1 MSPDVAAPLF
11 MQSSARRGEL
21 ASFMDQA
28 FGQGLLLGDC
38 LLLADLHASR
48 MIIGVPKEIKDGE
61 TRVAMTPNL
70 ARRCAGVG
78 ATVLVER
85 GAGLSAGFA
94 DSEYRQVGAWIVP
107 SAVRVWK
114 EADLILKV
122 KEPLPSEYDRLRE
135 GQALFTYLHLAAGP
149 ELTRVLVARRVL
161 GIAYETVEAQDGTLP
176 LLKPMSQIAGRLA
189 IQIGAY
195 FLQSQNGGSG
205 VLLGGI
211 PGTAPGHVVIIG
223 AGNSGAH
230 ACRMATGMGA
240 RVTILDLDT
249 RKLELIE
256 EEYGG
261 RVVTLLSNPANIEA
275 SVASADLLIGAVLI
289 PAAKAPIV
297 VRKAAVASMR
307 PGSVVVDIAVDQG
320 GCVETIRPTSH
331 HEPTYRHRGVVH
343 YAVPNMPALVG
354 RTSTIALTQ
363 ATEPFVLRLAEHGI
377 RRALEEHRGLAKGV
391 NTRDGRI
398 TNMAVAKALEAASS

>member
-94 DSEYRQVGAWIVP
+94 DSEYRQVGARIVP

>member
-1 MSPDVAAPLF
+1 
-11 MQSSARRGEL
+11 
-21 ASFMDQA
+21 
-28 FGQGLLLGDC
+28 
-38 LLLADLHASR
+38 

-70 ARRCAGVG
+70 AKRCVETGAGV
-78 ATVLVER
+78 VVEKN
-85 GAGLSAGFA
+85 AGLSAGFT
-94 DSEYRQVGAWIVP
+94 DQEYRDAGAQI
-107 SAVRVWK
+107 ARDAQRVWAV
-114 EADLILKV
+114 ADLIVKV
-122 KEPLPSEYDRLRE
+122 KEPLPPEYPRMRE

-149 ELTRVLVARRVL
+149 ELTRALLARRVL
-161 GIAYETVEAQDGTLP
+161 GMAYETVEAMDGTLP

-195 FLQSQNGGSG
+195 FLQTQNGGSG

-275 SVASADLLIGAVLI
+275 SVVQADLLIGAVLI
-289 PAAKAPIV
+289 PAAKAPLV
-297 VRKAAVASMR
+297 VRKTMVGKMR

-331 HEPTYRHRGVVH
+331 HEPVYSYRGVVH

-354 RTSTIALTQ
+354 RTSTVALTQ
-363 ATEPFVLRLAEHGI
+363 ATEPFIMRLVEQGVV
-377 RRALEEHRGLAKGV
+377 RALEENRGLAKGV
-391 NTRDGRI
+391 NTRDGKI
-398 TNMAVAKALEAASS
+398 TNLAVAKALSTA